1 MGKRYY
7 PLKFQS
13 EARNQF
19 LVRQKSQAYNKVVS
33 LENDL
38 SIKFSYIISR
48 DEPYYFESNVM
59 RQGVMLLC
67 RLRA

>member
-1 MGKRYY
+1 MGKRNY

-19 LVRQKSQAYNKVVS
+19 LVRQKSQVYNKVVS

-38 SIKFSYIISR
+38 SIKLSYIISR
-48 DEPYYFESNVM
+48 DEPYYLESNVM

-67 RLRA
+67 CLRA